1 MVCPCCKTP
10 ASGSADYCIFCGTPF
25 TRAGRRV
32 THYCASE
39 PQKTPAVVKAQRFF
53 YSAAVF
59 ISLTVGIVILL
70 SPQTSRGILPLTAEA
85 IPSAAPA
92 QTPALPSAAPT
103 PMPTPASSDPPW
115 ASPAPSP
122 AETPVESSV
131 FSNRS
136 GAYPVS
142 MYVSE
147 VESANPETQAA
158 GEAILNELF
167 DGTMT
172 LAIDSLGDGTIQIDQ
187 GYFSPE
193 AIFVSAFVDSKNV
206 TSKNTLYGVSNESGY
221 LLTVVCVCSDGGI
234 SGFIWMDNDETHI
247 EFIYFG

>member
-10 ASGSADYCIFCGTPF
+10 VSGSADYCIFCGTPF

-32 THYCASE
+32 THYSASS
-39 PQKTPAVVKAQRFF
+39 PQKTPAGVRTQRFF

-59 ISLTVGIVILL
+59 VSLTVGFVILL
-70 SPQTSRGILPLTAEA
+70 SPQGEQTVPLLSAEA
-85 IPSAAPA
+85 VPSASPA
-92 QTPALPSAAPT
+92 QTPTLPSATPT
-103 PMPTPASSDPPW
+103 PEATAAP
-115 ASPAPSP
+115 SPSPVPSP
-122 AETPVESSV
+122 AETPQNSGS

-142 MYVSE
+142 MYISE
-147 VESANPETQAA
+147 VESANPDTQAA
-158 GEAILNELF
+158 GEAILNETF

-187 GYFSPE
+187 GFFSPE
-193 AIFVSAFVDSKNV
+193 EILVFAFVDSANV
-206 TSKNTLYGVSNESGY
+206 TSKNTLYGVSNETGY
-221 LLTVVCVCSDGGI
+221 VLTVVCVCADGGI
-234 SGFIWMDNDETHI
+234 SGFIWMDNEETHI

>member
-10 ASGSADYCIFCGTPF
+10 FSGSADYCIFCGTPF

-32 THYCASE
+32 THYSASSS
-39 PQKTPAVVKAQRFF
+39 QKTPAGVRAQRFF

-59 ISLTVGIVILL
+59 VSLTVGFVILL
-70 SPQTSRGILPLTAEA
+70 SPQGEQTVPLLSAEA
-85 IPSAAPA
+85 VPSAAPA
-92 QTPALPSAAPT
+92 QTPTLPSATPT
-103 PMPTPASSDPPW
+103 PEATAAP
-115 ASPAPSP
+115 SPSPVPSP
-122 AETPVESSV
+122 AETPQISGS

-142 MYVSE
+142 MYISE
-147 VESANPETQAA
+147 VESANPDTQAA
-158 GEAILNELF
+158 GEAILNETF

-187 GYFSPE
+187 GFFSPE
-193 AIFVSAFVDSKNV
+193 EILVSAFVDSANV
-206 TSKNTLYGVSNESGY
+206 TSKNTLYGVSNETGY
-221 LLTVVCVCSDGGI
+221 VLTVVCVCADGGI
-234 SGFIWMDNDETHI
+234 SGFIWMDNEETHI